1 MSNAFHTAL
10 CRLCAQQ
17 SATIAQMPKSFFFQY
32 TRKNA
37 VTEKKR
43 LHMKFHRK
51 NEIFRYRLAIWDIFE
66 SQHMCMHDIL
76 HNIPFLW
83 TPKR

>member
-1 MSNAFHTAL
+1 
-10 CRLCAQQ
+10 
-17 SATIAQMPKSFFFQY
+17 
-32 TRKNA
+32 
-37 VTEKKR
+37 
-43 LHMKFHRK
+43 MKFHRK